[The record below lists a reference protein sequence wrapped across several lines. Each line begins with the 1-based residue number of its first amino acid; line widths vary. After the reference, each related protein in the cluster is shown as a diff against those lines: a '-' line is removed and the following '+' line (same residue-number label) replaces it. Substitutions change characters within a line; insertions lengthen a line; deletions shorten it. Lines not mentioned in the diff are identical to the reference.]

1 MGTTTDGEVHMS
13 NMQSV
18 APEAAEALR
27 ADVTGQVFVP
37 ADPGYQQARQ
47 PWLLSADQRPAMVVA
62 AASAADVA
70 AAVRFAHS
78 HGLRIAPQ
86 GTGHGAA
93 PLEPLESALLLRTS
107 PMRSVRIDPDTR
119 TARADAGALWQDVA
133 VPASD
138 HGLAA
143 LAGTSPLVGVTGYTL
158 GGGLGWL
165 ARRYGLAAN
174 SVTAAEIVTPDGEL
188 VRADPEHE
196 PDLFWALRGGGGSV
210 GVVTALEMLL
220 YPVPELY
227 AGVLFFPIQRAAE
240 VLHCW
245 RDWTSSVPDEMT
257 SFGRIM
263 RIPPLPAVPEQLR
276 GRAFALVEAAYVGD
290 EGTGVDLIAPVRELG
305 PEIDT
310 FATIPASALGQLH
323 MDPTEPVPAVGDGV
337 LLTDF
342 PAAAADALV
351 GVAGADA
358 DTMLMSI
365 EVRHLD
371 GALRRPEADGG
382 ALPSV
387 DASYAL
393 YGVGVAATPETVP
406 AVAEHAK
413 ALKAALAP
421 WHASYSFYNFAD
433 TAVPAQ
439 ALMPPDPY
447 QRLQQIKT
455 RYDPDRAI
463 ISAHPV

>member
-1 MGTTTDGEVHMS
+1 MSTEHSVTREATD
-13 NMQSV
+13 
-18 APEAAEALR
+18 ALR

-37 ADPGYQQARQ
+37 GDPGYDQARQ
-47 PWLLSADQRPAMVVA
+47 AWMLTVNQRPAMVVE
-62 AASAADVA
+62 AASTADVA
-70 AAVRFAHS
+70 AAVRFARS
-78 HGLRIAPQ
+78 YGLRIAPQ

-107 PMRSVRIDPDTR
+107 RLRGARIDPDTR
-119 TARADAGALWQDVA
+119 TARANAGAVWQDVA

-138 HGLAA
+138 HGLAG
-143 LAGTSPLVGVTGYTL
+143 LAGTSLDVGVTGYSL

-174 SVTAAEIVTPDGEL
+174 SVTAAEIVTPNGQL

-210 GVVTALEMLL
+210 GVVTSLEMQL
-220 YPVPELY
+220 YPVPEVY
-227 AGVLFFPIQRAAE
+227 AGVLFFPVQRAAE
-240 VLHCW
+240 VLHFW
-245 RDWTSSVPDEMT
+245 REWTTSVPDEVT
-257 SFGRIM
+257 SIGRIL
-263 RIPPLPAVPEQLR
+263 RIPPLPTVPDQLR
-276 GRAFALVEAAYVGD
+276 GRAFAMVEAAYVGD
-290 EGTGVDLIAPVRELG
+290 EGTGADLIAPVRKLG

-310 FATIPASALGQLH
+310 FATIPVSALSQLH
-323 MDPTEPVPAVGDGV
+323 MDPTEPLPAVGDGT

-351 GVAGADA
+351 GLAGADA
-358 DTMLMSI
+358 DTMLISI

-382 ALPSV
+382 VLPSI

-393 YGVGVAATPETVP
+393 YGSGVAAAPEAVAT
-406 AVAEHAK
+406 VAEHAQ
-413 ALKAALAP
+413 ALKDALAP
-421 WHASYSFYNFAD
+421 WHASYSFYNFTD
-433 TAVPAQ
+433 TPAPAQ
-439 ALMPPDPY
+439 ALLPPDPY
-447 QRLQQIKT
+447 QRLKQIKT
-455 RYDPDRAI
+455 SHDPDDSI

>member
-1 MGTTTDGEVHMS
+1 MS
-13 NMQSV
+13 AAHSV
-18 APEAAEALR
+18 PPEATDALR
-27 ADVTGQVFVP
+27 ADVAGQVFVP
-37 ADPGYQQARQ
+37 GDPGYDQARRA
-47 PWLLSADQRPAMVVA
+47 WTLTVDQRPAMVVE

-70 AAVRFAHS
+70 AAVRFARS
-78 HGLRIAPQ
+78 HWLRIAPQ

-93 PLEPLESALLLRTS
+93 PLEPLESAMLLRTS
-107 PMRSVRIDPDTR
+107 RMRGVRIDPDTR

-133 VPASD
+133 VPAGD

-143 LAGTSPLVGVTGYTL
+143 LAGTSLSVGVTGYTL

-165 ARRYGLAAN
+165 SRRYGLAAN
-174 SVTAAEIVTPDGEL
+174 SVIAAEIVTPNGQL

-227 AGVLFFPIQRAAE
+227 AGVLFFPVQRAAE

-245 RDWTSSVPDEMT
+245 REWTTSVPDEVT
-257 SFGRIM
+257 SIGRIV
-263 RIPPLPAVPEQLR
+263 RIPPSPAVPDELR
-276 GRAFALVEAAYVGD
+276 GRPFALVEAAYVGD
-290 EGTGVDLIAPVRELG
+290 EGTGADLIAPLRKLG

-310 FATIPASALGQLH
+310 FATIPALALSQLN
-323 MDPTEPVPAVGDGV
+323 MDPTEPVAAVGDGT

-351 GVAGADA
+351 GLAGADA
-358 DTMLMSI
+358 DTMLISV

-371 GALRRPEADGG
+371 GALRRPDAGGG
-382 ALPSV
+382 ALPSIN
-387 DASYAL
+387 ASYAL
-393 YGVGVAATPETVP
+393 YGTGVAATPEAVAT
-406 AVAEHAK
+406 VAEHAK
-413 ALKAALAP
+413 ALKDALAP
-421 WHASYSFYNFAD
+421 WHASYSFYNLAD
-433 TAVPAQ
+433 TPAPAQ
-439 ALMPPDPY
+439 ALLPPDRY
-447 QRLQQIKT
+447 QCLQQIKT
-455 RYDPDRAI
+455 SHDPDDAI